1 MIDSQKMKL
10 SDGRTLGYA
19 EYGPLRGVPVFYFH
33 GFPGSRFEAAIVE
46 DRLECLNVHL
56 IAIDRPGMG
65 ISDYQ
70 KNRTI
75 LDFPEDVQELA
86 EYLGLDNYGVLGV
99 SGGGPYSLACAYRIP
114 SETLIGCAVVSG
126 SGPYHLTKDGLDKG
140 EKTVLFMVKNFQW
153 LFRFILW
160 LQLGRNVTNMV
171 WWKKNYSK
179 LGTGLPETDERIFN
193 DQRVKESIIAK
204 SIEAFRQGSKGL
216 VTDFKLYSEDWG
228 FKFSEIPYETKVSLF
243 HGEMDKNVPISIAKS
258 LSEQIPNCKTQ
269 FYSDEGHLS
278 VLANKVEEIM
288 QTFTDA

>member
-1 MIDSQKMKL
+1 MNDSQKMKL

-19 EYGPLRGVPVFYFH
+19 EYGPLGGVPVFYFH
-33 GFPGSRFEAAIVE
+33 GFPGSRFEATIVE
-46 DRLECLNVHL
+46 DKLEDLNVHL

-65 ISDYQ
+65 LSDYQ
-70 KNRTI
+70 ENRTI

-86 EYLGLDNYGVLGV
+86 ECLGLGNYGVLGV
-99 SGGGPYSLACAYRIP
+99 SGGGPYSIACACRIP

-126 SGPYHLTKDGLDKG
+126 SGPYHLTKDGLSRG
-140 EKTVLFMVKNFQW
+140 EKAVLFMAKNFPW
-153 LFRFILW
+153 LFRLILW
-160 LQLGRNVTNMV
+160 LRLGRNVTNIV

-179 LGTGLPETDERIFN
+179 LGMGLSKPDEIIFK
-193 DQRVKESIIAK
+193 DQQVKESIISK

-216 VTDFKLYSEDWG
+216 VTDFRLYSEDWG
-228 FKFSEIPYETKVSLF
+228 FEFTEIPYETRVSMF

-258 LSEQIPNCKTQ
+258 LSEQIPNCKTE

-278 VLANKVEEIM
+278 VLVNRFEEIM